1 MVYTDLD
8 EDGILNKFETVEGT
22 DVDDYDTDGDEVPN
36 YLDTD
41 DDGDGYTTKR
51 EIENPETDEPFPFEE
66 IPTCPG
72 GTLKR
77 HLDPACH

>member
-1 MVYTDLD
+1 
-8 EDGILNKFETVEGT
+8 
-22 DVDDYDTDGDEVPN
+22 VPN

-51 EIENPETDEPFPFEE
+51 EREIETTPEGEPAEYYDFED

-72 GTLKR
+72 GSLKR